1 MISPLYA
8 HMLGEFPSEVWALA
22 IGLAW
27 LLLALSVD
35 DALLILGTRRAKTA
49 RQTLGTTELTFFFLG
64 KNTIWLFNIA
74 MGNCPFTDDFPIK
87 NSIYNGFSIAML
99 NNQMVSGFWVDI
111 YDIYDIYL
119 LGTPPRKHGLM
130 LAGSPSQQQLSKWP
144 CGRFGLLSGFYHLV
158 MTNIAMV

>member
-27 LLLALSVD
+27 LLLASSVD

-49 RQTLGTTELTFFFLG
+49 RQMLGTTELAFRSVYG
-64 KNTIWLFNIA
+64 KNYRKPPYLMVKT
-74 MGNCPFTDDFPIK
+74 
-87 NSIYNGFSIAML
+87 
-99 NNQMVSGFWVDI
+99 MVSCRFSLKPIQWYLVFGWTSVDI

-119 LGTPPRKHGLM
+119 MGTPPRKHGLM
-130 LAGSPSQQQLSKWP
+130 RAGSPSQQQLSSRGP
-144 CGRFGLLSGFYHLV
+144 VVGLDCFLGFTLWLWL
-158 MTNIAMV
+158 T